1 MIQKNPTT
9 WKTKLPVKSL
19 GSGSI
24 NDIVTLGKELGRG
37 SFGVVYKAKYND
49 HGKMIDVAVKEQNMK
64 GVRPHTLES
73 LKVEIEALYDAK
85 SCNIPYIY
93 DIIYDSVREKLYFIM
108 ELLVGMN
115 LSEYV
120 KGKDRT
126 RPHRNP
132 VQTDSRAMLIS
143 DQLVSGLKCL
153 HDHGIAHRDFKLANT
168 MINPENLDVKIIDFG
183 LSCIGRCEP
192 TTVGT
197 QITMAPEV
205 IMKTVKSGMWP
216 ATDVWS
222 LGCSLYTLVTQKYYP
237 LQTKISPHYRS
248 LRSASDPVDKAM
260 IKRKIQWIYDHT
272 GPPDLS
278 AVNSTKFPSVMK
290 LLKVCLI
297 VDPDERWKAWKEYTK
312 NVKY

>member
-1 MIQKNPTT
+1 MIQKDPTT
-9 WKTKLPVKSL
+9 WKTKLPIKKL
-19 GSGSI
+19 GSSSI
-24 NDIVTLGKELGRG
+24 SNVVKLGAELGRG

-49 HGKMIDVAVKEQNMK
+49 HGKIVDVAVKEQNMK
-64 GVRPHTLES
+64 DVRPHTLES

-93 DIIYDSVREKLYFIM
+93 DIIYDSIREKLYFIM

-115 LSEYV
+115 ISEYV
-120 KGKDRT
+120 KGKAK
-126 RPHRNP
+126 PHKNP
-132 VQTDSRAMLIS
+132 VQTDSRAMLIA

-168 MINPENLDVKIIDFG
+168 MINPDNLDVKIIDFG

-205 IMKTVKSGMWP
+205 IMKTVQPNMWP

-222 LGCSLYTLVTQKYYP
+222 LGCSLYTLVTQKYYS
-237 LQTKISPHYRS
+237 LQSKISPHYRS
-248 LRSASDPVDKAM
+248 LRSATDQVDKAM
-260 IKRKIQWIYDHT
+260 IKNKIRWIYDHS
-272 GPPDLS
+272 GEPDLGDIS
-278 AVNSTKFPSVMK
+278 AVRFPSIIK
-290 LLKVCLI
+290 LLNVCLI
-297 VDPDERWKAWKEYTK
+297 VDPEKRWKAWKEYTK